1 MTLNEIVEKLK
12 VENAR
17 SKEKHGPWSNL
28 SETAQFGAIYEEIQ
42 EWLKAF
48 MESNVDGEHGEIAE
62 LLQVANV
69 CIRRMMFLTGERDA

>member
-17 SKEKHGPWSNL
+17 SKEKHGLWAEHTES
-28 SETAQFGAIYEEIQ
+28 AQFGAIYGEFQ